1 MSDLKPTLQFNAEQF
16 AANQPSAEPKP
27 LAPAQEYAAANFVL
41 NTVEQ
46 LRPEPEFTEQVKPVS
61 IWFKVLLVSTLGYSA
76 IEWGLWWWQSFSE
89 HWLVGALV
97 TAISISALGWIGQSY
112 WRFRR
117 NRQHVMKVRQLR
129 ERWQS
134 CQDRADSELLVQDLH
149 VLLQNDPK
157 LLQPP
162 APAHLDGREHLSWLH
177 QTTLMPLEHQ
187 AEALAKDAAL
197 QSGVAVALSPF
208 ALADMLIVAW
218 RSQQLIA
225 QIAKVYGAEPDAWL
239 RLSLLK
245 RFIRNAVVSGS
256 ADMMSDFASDFLSA
270 ELTGR
275 LSAKAGQGV
284 LAAALMLKLAKAC
297 QREFSPYPGAV
308 SQKATARQ
316 LLTDLVTRLSKPAK

>member
-1 MSDLKPTLQFNAEQF
+1 MSDLKPTLQFNADQFTALQSSEQ
-16 AANQPSAEPKP
+16 SKP
-27 LAPAQEYAAANFVL
+27 LASAQEFSADTFVL
-41 NTVEQ
+41 KPMEESPA
-46 LRPEPEFTEQVKPVS
+46 LPELNAHLKPVS
-61 IWFKVLLVSTLGYSA
+61 MWFKVLLASTLSYAA
-76 IEWGLWWWQSFSE
+76 IEWGLWWWQSVSE
-89 HWLVGALV
+89 HWLLGSLV
-97 TAISISALGWIGQSY
+97 SVISLSALGWFGQGY

-117 NRQHVMKVRQLR
+117 NRQHVMQVRQLR
-129 ERWQS
+129 ERWQA
-134 CQDRADSELLVQDLH
+134 CHIRADSELLIQDLQ
-149 VLLQNDPK
+149 LLLPK
-157 LLQPP
+157 VPALAPQS
-162 APAHLDGREHLSWLH
+162 APAHLDGREHLRWLH

-245 RFIRNAVVSGS
+245 RFISNAVLSGS
-256 ADMMSDFASDFLSA
+256 AEMMSDVASDFLSA

-284 LAAALMLKLAKAC
+284 LAAALMLKLAQAC
-297 QREFSPYPGAV
+297 QREFSPYPAAV

-316 LLTDLVTRLSKPAK
+316 LLTELVARLGKSAK